1 MYNQLNNVLKVFV
14 LTLGLLF
21 PGTFA
26 SMGQQKG
33 LTHPWMIFSPSDIPA
48 IKAKLAKPE
57 NNKIYQS
64 LTSGTGLKYA
74 LYGDMT
80 DALAV
85 KNNIYNLIL
94 SARSRMVATDAWGT
108 FQWGRRM
115 QENLIPLS
123 LVINSSIF
131 TQAER
136 DRLQL
141 SCDSIAWRFRDLT
154 YCTERGAGGINN
166 RTLDEIMGIAFAGV
180 FMFPDSPNAANHWA
194 YFSTELE
201 REMKYVQADG
211 TWPEVSRYVGVVIVK
226 CLTLFSSVQRRY
238 LGNNTGLV
246 SDPRFKSILQNF
258 MQGATAKDVL
268 FQNRRYAPAVGDTGN
283 GENNYAFLSW
293 AASEMALVDT
303 TLSKQLQGM
312 WKLSGSDYS
321 TVAPVLIADILATAD
336 ASAPMDTTFV
346 LPSLIQKN
354 LGYYIFRNNYGK
366 PTESN
371 VTIHLPGM
379 GTYHR
384 HYDCGSFIFY
394 ANNTP
399 LFLDSGVGDY
409 AEPDVAFYKSTVN
422 HNVVTFKDA
431 TGADVNGKD
440 YNPTNLSTLLSDD
453 YDFVQANI
461 TPSNNLA
468 RSYIRNMG
476 YVKSI
481 FNTLVVFDCVDAD
494 GIHTNNFHTLTTATD
509 SSVVNGFKRTISHGY
524 NNMDI
529 EMTHLLPIKG
539 ISLSK
544 VLLKPGI
551 ANTPASWPHNLADR
565 KDAGDMNNCYTQWIG
580 INNSGT
586 NHYLTV
592 IRPKGNTEAESSV
605 SSLSITNINCK
616 AFRVDV
622 IGKGSFIIVI
632 NPTIASQ
639 SAALSLISSE
649 GLQSLS
655 TKTSL
660 IRNSSG
666 KFDVS
671 VASKSMEIFMLKSQ
685 IANSLD
691 ITDYD
696 DNLLKISPVP
706 SRGLFTIDS
715 KAIGARYTVTN
726 MEGRTITMGEIS
738 DSHQILDL
746 TPCTAGV
753 YVLKL
758 YIGNSV
764 LTRKL
769 VTI

>member
-1 MYNQLNNVLKVFV
+1 MYNQLNNILKVFV
-14 LTLGLLF
+14 LIIGLT
-21 PGTFA
+21 PSGE
-26 SMGQQKG
+26 SICMGQLKG
-33 LTHPWMIFSPSDIPA
+33 LTHPWMLFSNSDIPS
-48 IKAKLAKPE
+48 IKAKLATPE
-57 NNKIYQS
+57 NNKIYQQ
-64 LTSGTGLKYA
+64 LPAGTGLKYA
-74 LYGDMT
+74 LYGDQA
-80 DALAV
+80 DLAAV
-85 KNNIYNLIL
+85 KNYSYNLIL
-94 SARSRMVATDAWGT
+94 SARNRMVVGDAWGT

-123 LVINSSIF
+123 LVINSSAF

-141 SCDSIAWRFRDLT
+141 SCDSIAWRLRDLS
-154 YCTERGAGGINN
+154 YCTERGGGGVNN
-166 RTLDEIMGIAFAGV
+166 RTLDELMGIAFAGV
-180 FMFPDSPNAANHWA
+180 FMFPDGPNAASHWD
-194 YFSTELE
+194 YVTIELE
-201 REMKYVQADG
+201 RELKYVQADG
-211 TWPEVSRYVGVVIVK
+211 SWPEVSRYVGQVIVK
-226 CLTLFSSVQRRY
+226 CLTLFSQVQRRY
-238 LGNNTGLV
+238 LGNNSGLV
-246 SDPRFKSILQNF
+246 SDTRFKSILRNF
-258 MQGATAKDVL
+258 MQGATSKDIL
-268 FQNRRYAPAVGDTGN
+268 FQNRRYAPAIGDCGN
-283 GENNYAFLSW
+283 AENNYMYLSW

-321 TVAPVLIADILATAD
+321 TVAPMILADILATAD
-336 ASAPMDTTFV
+336 ATAPMDTTFV

-354 LGYYIFRNNYGK
+354 IGYYIFRNKYGQ

-371 VTIHLPGM
+371 VTIHLPSM
-379 GTYHR
+379 ATYHR

-431 TGADVNGKD
+431 MGADVNGKD
-440 YNPTNLSTLLSDD
+440 YNPTNLSTILSDD

-468 RSYIRNMG
+468 RSYIRNLG

-481 FNTLVVFDCVDAD
+481 FNTLVVFDYVDAD
-494 GIHTNNFHTLTTATD
+494 GKHTNNFHTLTSSTD
-509 SSVVNGFKRTISHGY
+509 SSIVNGFKRTISHGY

-529 EMTHLLPIKG
+529 EMTHLLPIKN

-551 ANTPASWPHNLADR
+551 ANTPTLWPRNLADR
-565 KDAGDMNNCYTQWIG
+565 KDADDMNNCYTQWIG

-592 IRPKGNTEAESSV
+592 IRPKGSSEAESTV
-605 SSLSITNINCK
+605 SSLLTSNVNCK

-632 NPTIASQ
+632 NPMTTTQ
-639 SAALSLISSE
+639 STAMSVITSE

-655 TKTSL
+655 TKTTL
-660 IRNSSG
+660 TRNSSC
-666 KFDVS
+666 KFDIS
-671 VASKSMEIFMLKSQ
+671 VTPKSMEIYMVKPDT
-685 IANSLD
+685 INSLN
-691 ITDYD
+691 ITDCD

-715 KAIGARYTVTN
+715 KAIGAKYTVTN
-726 MEGRTITMGEIS
+726 MEGRSVTMGEIS

-746 TPCTAGV
+746 TPCSAGV

-758 YIGNSV
+758 YIVNSV

-769 VTI
+769 ITI